1 MGTYNFHGNISGP
14 SNFGDNGRIEINHG
28 MDAAAVL
35 KVADQLVVRLLAEAP
50 SLVTPAQVVQGEL
63 ARAEQEGRAAD
74 RGRIRAALE
83 TIGIGVA
90 AGSGSLALVEELTRA
105 LGL

>member
-1 MGTYNFHGNISGP
+1 MSTYNFHGNISGP
-14 SNFGDNGRIEINHG
+14 SHFGDHGHIEIHNG
-28 MDAAAVL
+28 ADPAAVL
-35 KVADQLVVRLLAEAP
+35 ALADRLVERLRGEHPALAPEAEA
-50 SLVTPAQVVQGEL
+50 VQGEL
-63 ARAEQEGRAAD
+63 VRAGQEGRAVD

-90 AGSGSLALVEELTRA
+90 AGSGSLALAQEIQRV

>member
-28 MDAAAVL
+28 ADAAAVL
-35 KVADQLVVRLLAEAP
+35 KVADQLVERLRGESP
-50 SLVTPAQVVQGEL
+50 SLVAQAQVIQGEL
-63 ARAEQEGRAAD
+63 VQAGQEGRVAD

-90 AGSGSLALVEELTRA
+90 AGSGSLALAQELARA